1 MRRLYHQLYLT
12 IIASLL
18 LVVLVAGGL
27 WRFAPSET
35 PADQAFEMAGELI
48 AAQLPPNSAD
58 AAQQQLAIDRLHQ
71 RLHIDLALFD
81 DVRHPLAAAGA
92 PLPAPR
98 VSRATGGWQNGR
110 GGAAWAIR
118 LPGGRWVMAR
128 PRHLRGRPVL
138 GVIGFL
144 GGIAL
149 AVAICAYPVVRRL
162 TGRLERLQAGG
173 ESLGSGEL
181 SARVKVEGRDE
192 VARLGESFNRA
203 AARIEE
209 LVVAHRMLLAN
220 TSHEL
225 RTPLARIRLGVELL
239 KGEAD
244 PVRKKELERDIAE
257 LDGLIEQILLLSRLQ
272 SVPGVAKRES
282 TDLLALAAEEAARYE
297 GCSIAGEPV
306 SVLGDPALLR
316 RMVRNL
322 IDNAQRHG
330 LAPIE
335 VDVRAAQGR
344 AILTVCDRGP
354 GVAASERERVFLPF
368 QRAADGRTV
377 DGTGLG
383 LTLVRQIARQHG
395 GDAAWIGSA
404 EKPAILRVS
413 IPAVTLQSASM
424 PRAPVGASPTEV
436 KTGLVDRT
444 GSLRSKC

>member
-12 IIASLL
+12 IIASLV
-18 LVVLVAGGL
+18 LVVLVAGSL

-48 AAQLPPNSAD
+48 ATQLPPNGAD
-58 AAQQQLAIDRLHQ
+58 AAQQQQAIDRLHQ
-71 RLHIDLALFD
+71 RLHMDLALFD

-98 VSRATGGWQNGR
+98 GRRATGGWQNGR
-110 GGAAWAIR
+110 GGPAWAIR
-118 LPGGRWVMAR
+118 LPDGRWVMAR
-128 PRHLRGRPVL
+128 PPHLRGRSVL
-138 GVIGFL
+138 GIVGFL

-162 TGRLERLQAGG
+162 TGRLERLQAGV

-181 SARVKVEGRDE
+181 SARVNVEGRDE

-209 LVVAHRMLLAN
+209 LVDAHRMLLAN

-244 PVRKKELERDIAE
+244 PVRKRELERDIAE

-272 SVPGVAKRES
+272 SVPGAAKHES
-282 TDLLALAAEEAARYE
+282 TDLLALAAEEAARYP
-297 GCSIAGEPV
+297 GCSVTGEPV
-306 SVLGDPALLR
+306 SVLGEPALLR
-316 RMVRNL
+316 RLVRNL

-335 VDVRAAQGR
+335 VDVRPAQGQ

-368 QRAADGRTV
+368 QRAAGGRAV

-395 GDAAWIGSA
+395 GDAAWAGSA
-404 EKPAILRVS
+404 DRPAILRVS
-413 IPAVTLQSASM
+413 IPAMTPQSART
-424 PRAPVGASPTEV
+424 PPVSLGASPTEV
-436 KTGLVDRT
+436 KAGPVNRT
-444 GSLRSKC
+444 GSPSSKC

>member
-12 IIASLL
+12 IIASLV
-18 LVVLVAGGL
+18 LVVLVAGSL
-27 WRFAPSET
+27 WRFAPIET
-35 PADQAFEMAGELI
+35 PADQAFEMAGELV
-48 AAQLPPNSAD
+48 ATQLPANGAE
-58 AAQQQLAIDRLHQ
+58 AAELQRAIDRLHQ
-71 RLHIDLALFD
+71 RLHMDVALFD
-81 DVRHPLAAAGA
+81 GMRHPLAAAGA

-98 VSRATGGWQNGR
+98 GRRETGGWQNGR
-110 GGAAWAIR
+110 GGPAWVIR
-118 LPGGRWVMAR
+118 LPDGRWVVAR
-128 PRHLRGRPVL
+128 STRLRSRPVL

-162 TGRLERLQAGG
+162 TGRLERLQAGV

-225 RTPLARIRLGVELL
+225 RTPLSRIRLGVELL

-244 PVRKKELERDIAE
+244 PGRKKQLERDIAE
-257 LDGLIEQILLLSRLQ
+257 LDGLIEQILLLSKLQ
-272 SVPGVAKRES
+272 SVPGVAVHES
-282 TDLLALAAEEAARYE
+282 ADLLALAAEEAARYE
-297 GCSIAGEPV
+297 EVCISGEPV
-306 SVLGDPALLR
+306 FVLGDAALLR

-322 IDNAQRHG
+322 IDNAHRHG
-330 LAPIE
+330 IAPIE
-335 VDVRAAQGR
+335 VDVRPARGR

-354 GVAASERERVFLPF
+354 GVAASDQERVFLPF
-368 QRAADGRTV
+368 QRATGGRAV

-395 GDAAWIGSA
+395 GDAAWAGSA
-404 EKPAILRVS
+404 DRPAVLRVS
-413 IPAVTLQSASM
+413 IPAVTPKSAGRS
-424 PRAPVGASPTEV
+424 AASA
-436 KTGLVDRT
+436 
-444 GSLRSKC
+444 

>member
-12 IIASLL
+12 IIASLV
-18 LVVLVAGGL
+18 LVVVVAGSL
-27 WRFAPSET
+27 WRFAPGET
-35 PADQAFEMAGELI
+35 PADQAFEMAGELM
-48 AAQLPPNSAD
+48 ATQLPANGAE
-58 AAQQQLAIDRLHQ
+58 AVELQRAIDRLHQ
-71 RLHIDLALFD
+71 RLHLDVALFD
-81 DVRHPLAAAGA
+81 GMRHPLAAAGA

-98 VSRATGGWQNGR
+98 GRRETGGWQNGR
-110 GGAAWAIR
+110 GGPAWVIR
-118 LPGGRWVMAR
+118 LPDGRWVVAR
-128 PRHLRGRPVL
+128 PPHLRGRPVL

-162 TGRLERLQAGG
+162 TGRLERLQAGV

-225 RTPLARIRLGVELL
+225 RTPLSRIRLGVELL

-244 PVRKKELERDIAE
+244 PGRKKELERDIAE
-257 LDGLIEQILLLSRLQ
+257 LDGLIEQILLLSKLQ
-272 SVPGVAKRES
+272 SVPGVAVHES
-282 TDLLALAAEEAARYE
+282 ADLLALAAEEAARYE
-297 GCSIAGEPV
+297 ECCISGEPV
-306 SVLGDPALLR
+306 FVVGDAALLR

-322 IDNAQRHG
+322 IDNAHRHG
-330 LAPIE
+330 IPPIE
-335 VDVRAAQGR
+335 VDVRPAHGR

-354 GVAASERERVFLPF
+354 GVAASEQERVFLPF
-368 QRAADGRTV
+368 QRATGGGAV

-395 GDAAWIGSA
+395 GDAAWAGCA
-404 EKPAILRVS
+404 DRPAVLRVS
-413 IPAVTLQSASM
+413 IPAAAPKSAGRS
-424 PRAPVGASPTEV
+424 AASA
-436 KTGLVDRT
+436 
-444 GSLRSKC
+444 

>member
-48 AAQLPPNSAD
+48 AAQLPPNGAD

-81 DVRHPLAAAGA
+81 DVRHPLAAGA

-98 VSRATGGWQNGR
+98 GSRATGGWQNGR

-118 LPGGRWVMAR
+118 LPDGRWVMAR
-128 PRHLRGRPVL
+128 PRHLRGRPVF

-162 TGRLERLQAGG
+162 TGRLERLQAGV

-257 LDGLIEQILLLSRLQ
+257 LS
-272 SVPGVAKRES
+272 S
-282 TDLLALAAEEAARYE
+282 T
-297 GCSIAGEPV
+297 
-306 SVLGDPALLR
+306 
-316 RMVRNL
+316 MH
-322 IDNAQRHG
+322 NA
-330 LAPIE
+330 
-335 VDVRAAQGR
+335 
-344 AILTVCDRGP
+344 
-354 GVAASERERVFLPF
+354 
-368 QRAADGRTV
+368 
-377 DGTGLG
+377 
-383 LTLVRQIARQHG
+383 
-395 GDAAWIGSA
+395 
-404 EKPAILRVS
+404 
-413 IPAVTLQSASM
+413 
-424 PRAPVGASPTEV
+424 
-436 KTGLVDRT
+436 T
-444 GSLRSKC
+444 GSRRSRSTCDPHRAGRF